1 MKEKILNYIAEADYE
16 EAARYSAKL
25 TPEELSEI
33 IKEVDD
39 EKLNFYC
46 DELPP
51 ELLADALLL
60 LDTENKEDVIDSLQ
74 DDTLESVM
82 DELTTEET
90 VTIIKDLSYPL
101 AYKLAEAE
109 EILALLEEKNFSLLR
124 PLLAGMNSVDL
135 AVILEEMEMQDLIRV
150 FRLLPKD
157 LAAETFVEMS
167 SSIQE
172 ELVLQL
178 TNSEIKN
185 VLDELFL
192 DDVVDFIEEMPANVV
207 KKILAQSDNETRKQ
221 INEILQY
228 PEDSAGSIMT
238 VEYVCLHSSMT
249 VKESIDIIRKK
260 AIDKETIY
268 TCYVTDNTN
277 KLIGVLTAK
286 DLLIN
291 DENLLID
298 DIMNENV
305 IYSYT
310 EDDKENVAQKFSKY
324 GFLAIPIVDREKRL
338 VGIVTI
344 DDAIEVLEEETSE
357 DISMMNAMLPTDKT
371 YMETSIAEICKTR
384 IIWLLVLLISST
396 FTGLIIANFEGKLSL
411 ISPLLF
417 ACVPMMMGTG
427 GNAGS
432 QSSVTIIRGLALN
445 EFTIKD
451 IFKILW
457 KEIRV
462 SIILGLILAIACFGK
477 LLLID
482 KLLFNQPYTIMIC
495 FVVSFALFIT
505 VVVAK
510 IVGATLPLIA
520 KSCKLD
526 PAVVASPFITTIVDA
541 ISLILYCMLAISI
554 LA

>member
-109 EILALLEEKNFSLLR
+109 EILALLEEKNFALLR

-185 VLDELFL
+185 VLYELFL
-192 DDVVDFIEEMPANVV
+192 DDVVDCIEEMPANVV
-207 KKILAQSDNETRKQ
+207 KRILKNINKTDRKI
-221 INEILQY
+221 INELLNY
-228 PEDSAGSIMT
+228 PEDSAVSIMT
-238 VEYVCLHSSMT
+238 TEF
-249 VKESIDIIRKK
+249 IDLK
-260 AIDKETIY
+260 
-268 TCYVTDNTN
+268 
-277 KLIGVLTAK
+277 
-286 DLLIN
+286 
-291 DENLLID
+291 
-298 DIMNENV
+298 
-305 IYSYT
+305 
-310 EDDKENVAQKFSKY
+310 
-324 GFLAIPIVDREKRL
+324 
-338 VGIVTI
+338 
-344 DDAIEVLEEETSE
+344 
-357 DISMMNAMLPTDKT
+357 
-371 YMETSIAEICKTR
+371 
-384 IIWLLVLLISST
+384 
-396 FTGLIIANFEGKLSL
+396 
-411 ISPLLF
+411 
-417 ACVPMMMGTG
+417 
-427 GNAGS
+427 
-432 QSSVTIIRGLALN
+432 
-445 EFTIKD
+445 
-451 IFKILW
+451 
-457 KEIRV
+457 
-462 SIILGLILAIACFGK
+462 
-477 LLLID
+477 
-482 KLLFNQPYTIMIC
+482 
-495 FVVSFALFIT
+495 
-505 VVVAK
+505 
-510 IVGATLPLIA
+510 
-520 KSCKLD
+520 
-526 PAVVASPFITTIVDA
+526 
-541 ISLILYCMLAISI
+541 
-554 LA
+554 